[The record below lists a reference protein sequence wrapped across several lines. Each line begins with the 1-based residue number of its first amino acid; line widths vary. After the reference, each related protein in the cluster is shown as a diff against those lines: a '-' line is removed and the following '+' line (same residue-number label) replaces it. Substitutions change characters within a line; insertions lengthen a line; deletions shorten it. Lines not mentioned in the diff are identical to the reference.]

1 MGILCRGAR
10 VMNRKHLRRFSFT
23 VLFAALNF
31 IAFTY
36 LKISIPLAGGGAVA
50 IHIANAIVVLSAWLI
65 GPIPGGIAGAIGLS
79 LADVLDPLYVV
90 SAPKT
95 FFLKFMIGFI
105 AGTIGNRM
113 GLRDTDD
120 AAKIRKITII
130 SSAAALGFNVIFEPV
145 ISFLYRRFLLGVS
158 AEAASILA
166 AWLGG
171 VTALN
176 AVICVVVSVLLYKA
190 LYRYYRQLD
199 Q

>member
-130 SSAAALGFNVIFEPV
+130 SAAAALGFNVIFEPV

>member
-1 MGILCRGAR
+1 
-10 VMNRKHLRRFSFT
+10 MNRKHLRKFSFT

-36 LKISIPLAGGGAVA
+36 LKISIPVAGGGAVA

-65 GPIPGGIAGAIGLS
+65 GPVPGGIAGAIGLS
-79 LADVLDPLYVV
+79 IADVLDPLYIV

-113 GLRDTDD
+113 GLQETND
-120 AAKIRKITII
+120 ASKIRRITII
-130 SSAAALGFNVIFEPV
+130 SASAALVFNVIFEPI

-171 VTALN
+171 VTAVN
-176 AVICVVVSVLLYKA
+176 AVICVIVSVLLYKA
-190 LYRYYRQLD
+190 LYRFYRQLD

>member
-1 MGILCRGAR
+1 
-10 VMNRKHLRRFSFT
+10 MNRKHIRKLSFT
-23 VLFAALNF
+23 VMFAALNF
-31 IAFTY
+31 IAFTF
-36 LKISIPLAGGGAVA
+36 LKINIPLAGGGAVA
-50 IHIANAIVVLSAWLI
+50 IHTANAIVVLSAWLI
-65 GPIPGGIAGAIGLS
+65 GPVAGGIAGAVGLS
-79 LADVLDPLYVV
+79 IADVLDPLYVV

-113 GLRDTDD
+113 GLRETDD
-120 AAKIRKITII
+120 PGKIRKITIL
-130 SSAAALGFNVIFEPV
+130 SASAALAFNVIFEPV

-176 AVICVVVSVLLYKA
+176 AVICVLVSVLLYKA
-190 LYRYYRQLD
+190 LYRFYRQLD

>member
-130 SSAAALGFNVIFEPV
+130 SAAAALGFNVIFEPV
-145 ISFLYRRFLLGVS
+145 ISFLYRRFLLGIS

>member
-1 MGILCRGAR
+1 MHWIGGIY
-10 VMNRKHLRRFSFT
+10 MNRNHIRKLSFM
-23 VLFAALNF
+23 VMFAALNF

-36 LKISIPLAGGGAVA
+36 LKISIPLATGGAVA

-65 GPIPGGIAGAIGLS
+65 GPVAGGIAGAIGLS
-79 LADVLDPLYVV
+79 IADVLDPLYIA

-105 AGTIGNRM
+105 AGTLGNRM
-113 GLRDTDD
+113 GLKETDD
-120 AAKIRKITII
+120 PAKIRRITFL
-130 SSAAALGFNVIFEPV
+130 SAAAGLGFNVVFEPI
-145 ISFLYRRFLLGVS
+145 ISYLYRRYLLRVT

-166 AWLGG
+166 TWMAG

-176 AVICVVVSVLLYKA
+176 AVICVVVSMLLYRA
-190 LYRYYRQLD
+190 LYRYYRQYD